1 MTPGWILDVL
11 AALMLAVAAVSAAR
25 LVVAMPGGDRPVL
38 AWPARPAGPGQPHAD
53 SDIGHLLMAIAM
65 AGALAPSLATTA
77 NGAWAVVFAV
87 LTAWFAGQAG
97 RAVRTSGIRG
107 LGGGQCAP
115 SLVHAAAMLYMSL
128 TVAGRTAAGP
138 AMGGMGAGGAG
149 GPGGGRPSLAYPTVA
164 FALALILVGYAIW
177 DLDQLSARRHRAAG
191 PVAGR
196 SSEALAGGSSA
207 ATAVAAVQA
216 PPLQEAALRA
226 ALLSPALT
234 VACRVVMGVTMAF
247 MLVIML

>member
-25 LVVAMPGGDRPVL
+25 LVVAMPAGDRPVR
-38 AWPARPAGPGQPHAD
+38 AWPSRPAVSGQQHAD

-65 AGALAPSLATTA
+65 AGALAPSLATAA
-77 NGAWAVVFAV
+77 NGAWAVVFTV
-87 LTAWFAGQAG
+87 LTAWFAGQVG
-97 RAVRTSGIRG
+97 RAVRTSGRRG

-128 TVAGRTAAGP
+128 TVAGRTAAGS
-138 AMGGMGAGGAG
+138 AMGGVMRAGGAG
-149 GPGGGRPSLAYPTVA
+149 GLGGGRPSLAYPTVA

-177 DLDQLSARRHRAAG
+177 DLDQLTARRHLAAG
-191 PVAGR
+191 PAAGC
-196 SSEALAGGSSA
+196 SPGALASGSPA
-207 ATAVAAVQA
+207 AAVAAAQA
-216 PPLQEAALRA
+216 PPLQAAALRA